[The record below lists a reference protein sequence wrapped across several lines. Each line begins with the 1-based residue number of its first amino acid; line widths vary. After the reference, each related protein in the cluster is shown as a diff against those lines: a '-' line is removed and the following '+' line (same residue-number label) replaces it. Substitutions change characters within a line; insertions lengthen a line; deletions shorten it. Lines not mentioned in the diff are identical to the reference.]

1 MEKST
6 IEERILEEVERYE
19 NLYNPTLR
27 EYKDA
32 QMTNNSWREISAAV
46 GVEATQCI
54 KIWRR
59 LRDRFVREKKGT
71 KGRSGDAG
79 GKKVWALYH
88 RMLWLD
94 VHVKHRETT
103 SNFDNKGKYF
113 SVFEQPLCAR
123 ARSVI
128 RVREPH
134 CS

>member
-1 MEKST
+1 MDKSN
-6 IEERILEEVERYE
+6 IDERILEEVERYE

-32 QMTNNSWREISAAV
+32 QMSNNSWREISAAV

-59 LRDRFVREKKGT
+59 LRDRFVREKKAT

-79 GKKVWALYH
+79 GKKKVWALYH
-88 RMLWLD
+88 SMLWLD

-103 SNFDNKGKYF
+103 SNFDNKVNISRF
-113 SVFEQPLCAR
+113 LNSLFVLELE
-123 ARSVI
+123 V
-128 RVREPH
+128 
-134 CS
+134 